1 MKRIMTILLLTIAT
15 TANAQ
20 TLRKVFVNMP
30 DSIVPL
36 LSSVNRQD
44 GMDYVDNDMSLD
56 VTNKL
61 GNITTISGEKNRYI
75 DISTASKAW
84 TRLLLLPTTQGDT
97 LICMV
102 KTVSI
107 DKARDS
113 QIHFY
118 NKEWTNLRTTDFVDL
133 PPIGNF
139 MSFNDSINE
148 EDRAELMRRIDIK
161 LMEISANYEK
171 DDAQQDIPTLTF
183 TLHSQA
189 YMNEEDQKLI
199 TPFITGAIR
208 LRWNGSRFD

>member
-44 GMDYVDNDMSLD
+44 GMDY

-199 TPFITGAIR
+199 TPFIKGAIR
-208 LRWNGSRFD
+208 MRWNGSRFE

>member
-15 TANAQ
+15 AVNAQ
-20 TLRKVFVNMP
+20 TLRKVFVDMP

-84 TRLLLLPTTQGDT
+84 TRLLLLPTAQGDT

-118 NKEWTNLRTTDFVDL
+118 NKEWTSLNTADYVKQ
-133 PPIGNF
+133 PSIENF
-139 MSFNDSINE
+139 MAFNESINE
-148 EDRAELMRRIDIK
+148 EERAELMRKIDIM
-161 LMEISANYEK
+161 LMEISTNYEK
-171 DDAQQDIPTLTF
+171 DDAQQDIPTLIF

-199 TPFITGAIR
+199 TPFIKEVIR
-208 LRWNGSRFD
+208 MRWNGNRFD